1 MTAKEY
7 TDALE
12 KGGGAGVV
20 IRPDTSKSW
29 EEMQKTSLG
38 IYKKDKDGKN
48 TAIIEDK
55 YITNEIAE
63 TTTKEGPNGKY
74 VTTEFYVDK
83 KSMYEGELGTKLKAT
98 AAGIFTS
105 TGKDAQSI
113 YNNDMMAKMDNKD
126 IPEYLR
132 LEKLS
137 DDFVK
142 GKKTATQAD
151 MDNPDS
157 DYNKF
162 VRNFAKLEIATR
174 VPKSQVIDN
183 PDYEANARKLDINK
197 NKRGLTDGQR
207 ARQEKDKEEKAKL
220 EANIKLIMK
229 NGGVLPNK
237 SDWSYNKNDKIWRYK
252 GVKQGTTP
260 DESNKMFRNSL

>member
-1 MTAKEY
+1 
-7 TDALE
+7 
-12 KGGGAGVV
+12 
-20 IRPDTSKSW
+20 
-29 EEMQKTSLG
+29 
-38 IYKKDKDGKN
+38 
-48 TAIIEDK
+48 
-55 YITNEIAE
+55 
-63 TTTKEGPNGKY
+63 
-74 VTTEFYVDK
+74 
-83 KSMYEGELGTKLKAT
+83 
-98 AAGIFTS
+98 
-105 TGKDAQSI
+105 
-113 YNNDMMAKMDNKD
+113 MMAKMDNKD